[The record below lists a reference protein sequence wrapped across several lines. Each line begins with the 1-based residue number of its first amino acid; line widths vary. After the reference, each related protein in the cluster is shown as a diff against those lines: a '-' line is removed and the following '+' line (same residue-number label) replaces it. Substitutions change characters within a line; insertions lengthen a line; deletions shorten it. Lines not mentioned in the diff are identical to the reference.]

1 MAGWSAV
8 LIDLVLCIAKILA
21 GVFFASRAIL
31 ADGLHTA
38 SDLVTDVAVL
48 FGVGASEKPPDGAH
62 HYGHRRIATLI
73 SMFVGL
79 AIMGAGAWIAYS
91 AIISFNRPYEPVR
104 GYMPLAMA
112 ALSVVCKEFLFR
124 ISRSAGR
131 RSSNMALL
139 ANAWHHRTDV
149 FTSLAATAGLA
160 GVAIGG
166 PRWQFLDSLTA
177 AVLAAF
183 LLGVAWRI
191 IAGGASELTDRAPGG
206 DVLEKI
212 THAISST
219 PGVRSYHKF
228 RARRSGGKISADV
241 HVQVDPQ
248 LTVRQGHDIA
258 SDVRRR
264 VMETCHDVTEV
275 IVHVEPAESGRA

>member
-1 MAGWSAV
+1 MWSAV
-8 LIDLVLCIAKILA
+8 LLDSALCAGKILA

-38 SDLVTDVAVL
+38 SDLVTDFAVL
-48 FGVGASEKPPDGAH
+48 VGTGASQKPPDGAH
-62 HYGHRRIATLI
+62 HYGHRRIATLV
-73 SMFVGL
+73 SMFVGICIL
-79 AIMGAGAWIAYS
+79 AAGLWVGYS
-91 AIISFNRPYEPVR
+91 AVMSFNRAHEPVR
-104 GYMPLAMA
+104 GYLPLALA
-112 ALSVVCKEFLFR
+112 VASVFCKEFLYR
-124 ISRSAGR
+124 TSRRAGR
-131 RSSNMALL
+131 RTSNMALL

-166 PRWQFLDSLTA
+166 RRWAFLDSLTA

-191 IAGGASELTDRAPGG
+191 IARGASELIDRAPGG
-206 DVLEKI
+206 NVLEKI
-212 THAISST
+212 ERAIVST
-219 PGVRSYHKF
+219 DGVRSYHEF
-228 RARRSGGKISADV
+228 RARRTGGKIAADV
-241 HVQVDPQ
+241 HVQVDPR

-264 VMETCHDVTEV
+264 VMDACHDVIEV
-275 IVHVEPAESGRA
+275 IVHVEPDESART